1 MVSSWLPKSTL
12 LLVGLLAASASA
24 ATATA
29 ANSDADGHL
38 QTATKQQQRQQRRR
52 RASLRAAATPDA
64 IDAEADPVDD
74 MIQDR
79 KAGRR
84 QDRKLKKDSKKKS
97 SKKKSGGSGGSNKK
111 NDNNDAKD
119 SDTDKKDDSNAD
131 KQAKEAKQP
140 TTSTAGTYKQ
150 TSTSTNTSTKPTTST
165 ATSTTGTY
173 NGKTFTLPPGVP
185 AGYNTLPNGY
195 YKGTSSGASTEN
207 NFQTWTVKDPSQV
220 GRNPEGG
227 TSSGGTSTVA
237 NVPMMSCEG
246 GGGDNQD
253 MTFFGVK
260 FGQCSNADPCL
271 AAVMPSRMAYYC
283 PLQFRPY
290 CGGKCYTVASA
301 CPDGKIHDAVG
312 GTWDVSDP
320 RWWQAESSA
329 WGGAWPYN
337 FGEPACTHSAASFC

>member
-1 MVSSWLPKSTL
+1 MVSSWLPKSAV
-12 LLVGLLAASASA
+12 LLVGLLATSASA
-24 ATATA
+24 ARPWAAA
-29 ANSDADGHL
+29 ANSDTDGHL
-38 QTATKQQQRQQRRR
+38 PTTKQQRQQRRR
-52 RASLRAAATPDA
+52 RASLRAAATPDV

-84 QDRKLKKDSKKKS
+84 QEDRKLKKDSKKK
-97 SKKKSGGSGGSNKK
+97 KKSSGGSGGSNKK
-111 NDNNDAKD
+111 KNDDDDDKD
-119 SDTDKKDDSNAD
+119 SDKDKKDDNNAD

-165 ATSTTGTY
+165 STSTSTTGTC
-173 NGKTFTLPPGVP
+173 NGQTFTLPPGMT
-185 AGYNTLPNGY
+185 GYTSPNGY
-195 YKGTSSGASTEN
+195 YKGTSSGANTEN
-207 NFQTWTVKDPSQV
+207 NFNTWTVKDPSQV
-220 GRNPEGG
+220 GRNPEGS
-227 TSSGGTSTVA
+227 TSSGGASSLA

-246 GGGDNQD
+246 GGGDDQD

-312 GTWDVSDP
+312 GTWEVSDP

-329 WGGAWPYN
+329 WSGAWPYN
-337 FGEPACTHSAASFC
+337 FGEPACTHSAASF

>member
-1 MVSSWLPKSTL
+1 MVSSWFPRSTL

-24 ATATA
+24 ARPSAAAA
-29 ANSDADGHL
+29 ANTDSDGHL
-38 QTATKQQQRQQRRR
+38 STTATTKQHQHQQHRRR
-52 RASLRAAATPDA
+52 RASLRASASNAM
-64 IDAEADPVDD
+64 DAEVDPVDD

-84 QDRKLKKDSKKKS
+84 REDRRLKKDSKKKS
-97 SKKKSGGSGGSNKK
+97 SKKKSGGS
-111 NDNNDAKD
+111 NNDKKKD
-119 SDTDKKDDSNAD
+119 DDKKDDNNAD
-131 KQAKEAKQP
+131 KQAKEVKQP

-150 TSTSTNTSTKPTTST
+150 TATSTTTTTTKPTTST
-165 ATSTTGTY
+165 ASTGTY
-173 NGKTFTLPPGVP
+173 NGQTFTLPPGVP

-246 GGGDNQD
+246 GGGDDQD

-312 GTWDVSDP
+312 GTWEVSDP

-337 FGEPACTHSAASFC
+337 FGEPACTHSAASF

>member
-1 MVSSWLPKSTL
+1 MVSSWLPKSTFL
-12 LLVGLLAASASA
+12 LVVGLLSASSASA
-24 ATATA
+24 AVV
-29 ANSDADGHL
+29 ANSDSDGHL
-38 QTATKQQQRQQRRR
+38 QTTTTTTKQHQRR
-52 RASLRAAATPDA
+52 RASLRAATSTSTGTADATEHVD
-64 IDAEADPVDD
+64 IDPVDD

-84 QDRKLKKDSKKKS
+84 QDRTLKKDSKKKS
-97 SKKKSGGSGGSNKK
+97 SKKSGKKKGGGGSSNN
-111 NDNNDAKD
+111 NDNDK
-119 SDTDKKDDSNAD
+119 DKKDDNAA
-131 KQAKEAKQP
+131 KQTEKVKQP
-140 TTSTAGTYKQ
+140 TTSTASTFKQ
-150 TSTSTNTSTKPTTST
+150 TATSTKPTTST
-165 ATSTTGTY
+165 STSGASTGTFVF
-173 NGKTFTLPPGVP
+173 NGQKVTLP
-185 AGYNTLPNGY
+185 AGMTGYSSPNGY
-195 YKGTSSGASTEN
+195 YQGTSSGANTEN
-207 NFQTWTVKDPSQV
+207 NFNTWTVKDPSQV
-220 GRNPEGG
+220 GRNPEGS
-227 TSSGGTSTVA
+227 TSSGGTSSLA

-246 GGGDNQD
+246 GGGDDQD
-253 MTFFGVK
+253 MNFFGVK

-337 FGEPACTHSAASFC
+337 FGEPACTHSAASF